1 MKLKIIFAL
10 LALLM
15 VASTNSFA
23 QNSVLKIKAVAPN
36 KLKSGQS
43 FKLKASVAHNFNI
56 EKTGGLTCTLL
67 NAKTHVPVDGW
78 FINIFPFQY
87 FTTIANTPFETEFSF
102 TVPHEYKGNFEINLV
117 ATVDQIKDSIHFSVP
132 TYK

>member
-10 LALLM
+10 LVICTLLG
-15 VASTNSFA
+15 TNSFA
-23 QNSVLKIKAVAPN
+23 QNSALKIKATAPI
-36 KLKSGQS
+36 KLKLGQS

-87 FTTIANTPFETEFSF
+87 FTTIANTPFEAEFSF

-117 ATVDQIKDSIHFSVP
+117 ATVDQVKDSIHFSVP

>member
-10 LALLM
+10 LPLFIL
-15 VASTNSFA
+15 VGTNCFA
-23 QNSVLKIKAVAPN
+23 QNSFLKIKAGAPN
-36 KLKSGQS
+36 KLKLGQS
-43 FKLKASVAHNFNI
+43 FILKASVAHNFKV

-87 FTTIANTPFETEFSF
+87 FTTILNTPFETEFSF
-102 TVPHEYKGNFEINLV
+102 TVPNDYKGNFEINLV

>member
-1 MKLKIIFAL
+1 ML
-10 LALLM
+10 LC
-15 VASTNSFA
+15 TNSYA
-23 QNSVLKIKAVAPN
+23 QNTFLKIKAVAPN
-36 KLKSGQS
+36 KLKLGQS
-43 FKLKASVAHNFNI
+43 FILKASVAHNFKI

-87 FTTIANTPFETEFSF
+87 FTTITNTPFETEFSF
-102 TVPHEYKGNFEINLV
+102 TVPNDYKGSFEINLV
-117 ATVDQIKDSIHFSVP
+117 AGVDQIKDSIHFLVP

>member
-1 MKLKIIFAL
+1 MKSKIIFAL
-10 LALLM
+10 LVLLM

-23 QNSVLKIKAVAPN
+23 QNSVLKIKAVAPI
-36 KLKSGQS
+36 
-43 FKLKASVAHNFNI
+43 KLKASVAHNFNI

-117 ATVDQIKDSIHFSVP
+117 ATVDQIKDSIHLLVP

>member
-10 LALLM
+10 LVIFILVGAD
-15 VASTNSFA
+15 SFA
-23 QNSVLKIKAVAPN
+23 QNSFLKIKAVAPG
-36 KLKSGQS
+36 KLKLGQS

-67 NAKTHVPVDGW
+67 NTKTHVPVDGW

-87 FTTIANTPFETEFSF
+87 FTTIANTPFEAEFSF

-117 ATVDQIKDSIHFSVP
+117 ATVDQVKDSIHFSVH

>member
-1 MKLKIIFAL
+1 MKIKIIFAFL
-10 LALLM
+10 LLCILF
-15 VASTNSFA
+15 STNSFA
-23 QNSVLKIKAVAPN
+23 QNSLLKIKAIAPN
-36 KLKSGQS
+36 KLKLGQT
-43 FKLKASVAHNFNI
+43 FILKTTVAHNYNI

-87 FTTIANTPFETEFSF
+87 FTTILNTPFETEFSF
-102 TVPHEYKGNFEINLV
+102 TVPNDYKGNFEINLV
-117 ATVDQIKDSIHFSVP
+117 ANVDQIKDSIHFLIP

>member
-1 MKLKIIFAL
+1 MKFKTIFAFL
-10 LALLM
+10 LLCILF
-15 VASTNSFA
+15 STNSFA
-23 QNSVLKIKAVAPN
+23 QNSLLKIKAIAPN
-36 KLKSGQS
+36 KLKLGQT
-43 FKLKASVAHNFNI
+43 FILKTTVAHNYNI

-87 FTTIANTPFETEFSF
+87 FTTILNTPFETEFSF
-102 TVPHEYKGNFEINLV
+102 TVPNDYKGNFEINLV
-117 ATVDQIKDSIHFSVP
+117 ANVDQIKDSIHFLIP

>member
-1 MKLKIIFAL
+1 MKFKIIFAFL
-10 LALLM
+10 LLCILF
-15 VASTNSFA
+15 STNSFA
-23 QNSVLKIKAVAPN
+23 QNSLLKIKAIAPN
-36 KLKSGQS
+36 KLKLGQT
-43 FKLKASVAHNFNI
+43 FILKTTVAHNYNI

-87 FTTIANTPFETEFSF
+87 FTTILNTPFETEFSF
-102 TVPHEYKGNFEINLV
+102 TVPNDYKGNFEINLV
-117 ATVDQIKDSIHFSVP
+117 ANVDQIKDSIHFLIP

>member
-1 MKLKIIFAL
+1 MRLKIIFAL
-10 LALLM
+10 LVIFIL
-15 VASTNSFA
+15 VGSNSFA
-23 QNSVLKIKAVAPN
+23 QNSFLKIKAVAPT
-36 KLKSGQS
+36 KLKLGQS
-43 FKLKASVAHNFNI
+43 FILKTSVAHNFNI
-56 EKTGGLTCTLL
+56 EKTGGITCTLV
-67 NAKTHVPVDGW
+67 NGKTHVPVDGW

-117 ATVDQIKDSIHFSVP
+117 ATVDQVKDSIHFSVP

>member
-10 LALLM
+10 LLLFNL
-15 VASTNSFA
+15 VGTKSFTQNSF
-23 QNSVLKIKAVAPN
+23 LKIKAVAPN
-36 KLKSGQS
+36 KLKLGQS
-43 FKLKASVAHNFNI
+43 FILKASVAHNFKV

-87 FTTIANTPFETEFSF
+87 FTTILNTPFETEFSF
-102 TVPHEYKGNFEINLV
+102 TVPNDYKGNFEINLV
-117 ATVDQIKDSIHFSVP
+117 ATVDQIKDNIHFLVP